1 MMTCK
6 EATHLMSEGQDR
18 QLRLSERI
26 MLRIHLALCSACAR
40 YDQQLH
46 LIRQAC
52 NDLFGNDRK

>member
-6 EATHLMSEGQDR
+6 EATHLISDGQDR
-18 QLRLSERI
+18 KLRLSERI
-26 MLRIHLALCSACAR
+26 LLRIHLALCSGCSR

>member
-26 MLRIHLALCSACAR
+26 MLRIHLALCSGCSR
-40 YDQQLH
+40 YDKQLH

>member
-26 MLRIHLALCSACAR
+26 LLRIHLALCSGCSR

-52 NDLFGNDRK
+52 DDLFGNDRK

>member
-6 EATHLMSEGQDR
+6 EATHLISEGQDR

-26 MLRIHLALCSACAR
+26 LLRIHLALCSGCSR

-52 NDLFGNDRK
+52 NDLFGNERK